1 MWMFVA
7 MAAKGVEDAF
17 LDRGR
22 HRVRWL
28 LLEKPDRGSKLL
40 DIASAG
46 GADGQ
51 MQAKLQPLSEAEI
64 ALQIITRHFR
74 HLSAA
79 QHRLVSEALVAWPV
93 EPAA

>member
-1 MWMFVA
+1 MFVA

-22 HRVRWL
+22 HRFRWL
-28 LLEKPDRGSKLL
+28 LLEKPDRGSKLF
-40 DIASAG
+40 DIAPAG
-46 GADGQ
+46 GADGE
-51 MQAKLQPLSEAEI
+51 MQAKLKPLAEAEV
-64 ALQIITRHFR
+64 ALQIIARLFR